1 MILVVISL
9 LLTLINKSKMAK
21 VDIEKMKIVET
32 SEKNLLVKKGG
43 NLSMSCTADQEW
55 FFCLWQNPKGEKN
68 CVVKQ
73 KASFVSACSGAK
85 HMEIGVE
92 DKSCTLSVDNVT
104 IQDKGIYMCVLNQA
118 AMFHTE
124 RSYFNIQ
131 MASPAEVKVLKKH
144 SVGNEMT
151 DSVVQDVLL
160 LSEGELVE
168 LKCESKRAFP
178 KPTFTWTTP
187 VSLRASELKVLRHF
201 LNFLKLI
208 KLSSNF

>member
-1 MILVVISL
+1 MILVVILL
-9 LLTLINKSKMAK
+9 LLTLINKSNMAEVK
-21 VDIEKMKIVET
+21 NEKMKIIET

-55 FFCLWQNPKGEKN
+55 YFCLWQHPTGEKS
-68 CVVKQ
+68 CIVKQ
-73 KASFVSACSGAK
+73 NKSFVSACSGAK

-92 DKSCTLSVDNVT
+92 DKSCRLSVNNMRIEDN
-104 IQDKGIYMCVLNQA
+104 GIYMCVLNQA

-124 RSYFNIQ
+124 RSYFNIK

-144 SVGNEMT
+144 SIGNEMM
-151 DSVVQDVLL
+151 DSVIQDILL

-168 LKCESKRAFP
+168 LECESKRAFP
-178 KPTFTWTTP
+178 EPTFTWNTP

-201 LNFLKLI
+201 
-208 KLSSNF
+208 